1 MGHFLQVGL
10 FSPNLQRS
18 SLAVAYCSNSWHPG
32 HNSLLPSFF
41 LQYKRIICST
51 TRCSSFIL
59 FIFLCQERIKRS
71 QQFGFIYHTACA
83 PQYFS
88 VAEEHQRR
96 HGLDA
101 VLACCYAV
109 LIYIHLDDSNAV
121 AQYTLYLLQN
131 GVHRL
136 ARLAPCSKEI
146 DQNKLATV
154 YYIIECLVLLSTAK
168 VQTIFRNGFILL
180 GFCWCSR
187 LDITCQCILVK
198 KCLYVHHAN
207 IVQEVKTCYKMKI
220 NYRESKSCFYG
231 FFRHQSHPCQPSKP
245 P

>member
-41 LQYKRIICST
+41 LQYKHIICST

-59 FIFLCQERIKRS
+59 FIFLCQEWIKRS
-71 QQFGFIYHTACA
+71 QQFGFINHTACA

-88 VAEEHQRR
+88 VSEEHECR

-109 LIYIHLDDSNAV
+109 LVHIHLDDSDAV
-121 AQYTLYLLQN
+121 AQYTLYLLKN
-131 GVHRL
+131 RVHRL
-136 ARLAPCSKEI
+136 ARLAPGGKEI
-146 DQNKLATV
+146 DQNKLVTID
-154 YYIIECLVLLSTAK
+154 YIIECLHNYLSISVKRLKVLPS
-168 VQTIFRNGFILL
+168 
-180 GFCWCSR
+180 
-187 LDITCQCILVK
+187 LVTFPK
-198 KCLYVHHAN
+198 N
-207 IVQEVKTCYKMKI
+207 MFSGRTQ
-220 NYRESKSCFYG
+220 
-231 FFRHQSHPCQPSKP
+231 
-245 P
+245 

>member
-1 MGHFLQVGL
+1 MDQAW
-10 FSPNLQRS
+10 P
-18 SLAVAYCSNSWHPG
+18 AVRLY
-32 HNSLLPSFF
+32 LPH
-41 LQYKRIICST
+41 R
-51 TRCSSFIL
+51 
-59 FIFLCQERIKRS
+59 LCATI
-71 QQFGFIYHTACA
+71 
-83 PQYFS
+83 
-88 VAEEHQRR
+88 
-96 HGLDA
+96 
-101 VLACCYAV
+101 

-187 LDITCQCILVK
+187 LDITCQCLLVK

-207 IVQEVKTCYKMKI
+207 IVQT
-220 NYRESKSCFYG
+220 SKNLLQNENQF
-231 FFRHQSHPCQPSKP
+231 
-245 P
+245 

>member
-1 MGHFLQVGL
+1 MFCIL
-10 FSPNLQRS
+10 FTMCTYPSQSVKISIHSCTFSKNL
-18 SLAVAYCSNSWHPG
+18 P
-32 HNSLLPSFF
+32 
-41 LQYKRIICST
+41 
-51 TRCSSFIL
+51 IL
-59 FIFLCQERIKRS
+59 FIFLFQERFKRS

-88 VAEEHQRR
+88 VSEKHQRR

-109 LIYIHLDDSNAV
+109 LVHIHLDDSDAV

-154 YYIIECLVLLSTAK
+154 YYVIECLHNYLSISVKRLKVLPSLVTFPK
-168 VQTIFRNGFILL
+168 NIFPVLPNRSLECL
-180 GFCWCSR
+180 GIF
-187 LDITCQCILVK
+187 
-198 KCLYVHHAN
+198 
-207 IVQEVKTCYKMKI
+207 
-220 NYRESKSCFYG
+220 
-231 FFRHQSHPCQPSKP
+231 
-245 P
+245 

>member
-88 VAEEHQRR
+88 VSEEHQCRY
-96 HGLDA
+96 GLDA
-101 VLACCYAV
+101 VLACSYAV
-109 LIYIHLDDSNAV
+109 LVHIHLDDSNAV
-121 AQYTLYLLQN
+121 AQYTLHLFQN

-146 DQNKLATV
+146 DQNQLVTV
-154 YYIIECLVLLSTAK
+154 YYVI
-168 VQTIFRNGFILL
+168 
-180 GFCWCSR
+180 
-187 LDITCQCILVK
+187 
-198 KCLYVHHAN
+198 KCLHNYLS
-207 IVQEVKTCYKMKI
+207 ISVKRLKVLPSLVTF
-220 NYRESKSCFYG
+220 SKNMFSG
-231 FFRHQSHPCQPSKP
+231 RTQ
-245 P
+245 